1 MAFPFFIFKKEDIYI
16 YMNSIIAFIL
26 GLVFGVVSTVFWVV
40 ILSANKEDK
49 RFYDEEDYYD
59 DGFEL

>member
-1 MAFPFFIFKKEDIYI
+1 
-16 YMNSIIAFIL
+16 MNSIIAFIL
-26 GLVFGVVSTVFWVV
+26 GLVFGVVSTVFCVV